1 MCPQQRSSNT
11 GLFLRSWREGG
22 KGGEELEC
30 REGHATKPL
39 ERLEPRRGEAS
50 AFPGRNKRREAK
62 SRGHSGGHGHLP
74 GWRRDSKAPAA
85 AAGSL
90 ISISEKSDTFCPKSE
105 PGPANLITDPDAQRA
120 KVTSNPTQAPPP
132 PRGAALPR
140 APPGACLH
148 PLPTASPPR
157 PSRRQHGEG
166 QRLIFSLEEAGAG
179 SSHPDS
185 CPWHGTRRFPR
196 RQRAPRASRTPLPP
210 GSAAPAPPPGWH
222 HLPWHGPWAR
232 AGGGGC
238 WAQPWSR
245 PRGTR
250 SGDYLQLLNGARQG

>member
-166 QRLIFSLEEAGAG
+166 QRLIFSLEKARAG

-185 CPWHGTRRFPR
+185 CPWHGTTPLSPPAASAPGLPHPA
-196 RQRAPRASRTPLPP
+196 APRLRSAGSPP
-210 GSAAPAPPPGWH
+210 GLASPPLARPLGPGRRRRMLGSALEPAPRH
-222 HLPWHGPWAR
+222 KE
-232 AGGGGC
+232 
-238 WAQPWSR
+238 
-245 PRGTR
+245 RGLFT
-250 SGDYLQLLNGARQG
+250 AP